1 MVIQLRQR
9 LGRLAHGQG
18 LVEFAMILPVLML
31 MLLLAI
37 DFGRVFFGWVGLANA
52 SRIGA
57 SYAAA
62 HPDAWGTPGDA
73 TQRDSY
79 SDQILADANA
89 LNCNLPGILPDP
101 VFPSGTDLG
110 MPAQVTLTCNF
121 SLITPLV
128 SQILGNTITIS
139 ADSIFPIRAGL
150 APFSAPTPSPTPTP
164 TPSPTPTPDPS
175 ASPGSSATP
184 APTPVPCF
192 APSFIG
198 DKVGFAG
205 APNPLLQVKWAAE
218 GFTTTLVIVR
228 PPNSNY
234 TIQTQG
240 PLVGGQP
247 GDCDTTVM
255 TVGP

>member
-1 MVIQLRQR
+1 MVIQVRQL
-9 LGRLAHGQG
+9 LGGRPRGQG

-31 MLLLAI
+31 ALLLAI

-79 SDQILADANA
+79 LDQISADANA
-89 LNCNLPGILPDP
+89 LNCTLPGTIPDP
-101 VFPSGTDLG
+101 VFASGTDIG
-110 MPAQVTLTCNF
+110 DPVQVSLTCSF

-128 SQILGNTITIS
+128 SQILGNAITIS
-139 ADSIFPIRAGL
+139 ADSIFPIRAGMISGV
-150 APFSAPTPSPTPTP
+150 PVGSIPPTSTPTP
-164 TPSPTPTPDPS
+164 TPSATPDP
-175 ASPGSSATP
+175 SATP
-184 APTPVPCF
+184 APTPVPCY

-198 DKVGFAG
+198 DKVGSPG
-205 APNPLLQVKWAAE
+205 APNPQLQTKWAAA
-218 GFTTTLVIVR
+218 GFTTTLIITR
-228 PPNSNY
+228 PPNNNY
-234 TIQTQG
+234 TIQNQS

-255 TVGP
+255 TVGH

>member
-9 LGRLAHGQG
+9 LGRLARGQG

-31 MLLLAI
+31 VLLLAI

-62 HPDAWGTPGDA
+62 HPDAWGTPGNA
-73 TQRDSY
+73 LEQAAY
-79 SDQILADANA
+79 VDQILADANA
-89 LNCNLPGILPDP
+89 LNCTLPGVIPDP

-110 MPAQVTLTCNF
+110 YPAQVTLTCNF

-128 SQILGNTITIS
+128 SHILGNTISIS

-150 APFSAPTPSPTPTP
+150 AGGVPVGSLPPTPSPSP
-164 TPSPTPTPDPS
+164 TPSATPDPS
-175 ASPGSSATP
+175 VTP
-184 APTPVPCF
+184 APTPVPCI

-198 DKVGFAG
+198 DKVGHANL
-205 APNPLLQVKWAAE
+205 PNPLIQLKWAAA
-218 GFTTTLVIVR
+218 GFTTTVIVTR
-228 PPNSNY
+228 PPNNDY
-234 TIQTQG
+234 TVQTQG

>member
-9 LGRLAHGQG
+9 LGRLARGQG

-31 MLLLAI
+31 ALLLAI

-57 SYAAA
+57 SYAAG
-62 HPDAWGTPGDA
+62 HPQAWGTPGDA

-79 SDQILADANA
+79 LDQILADANA
-89 LNCNLPGILPDP
+89 LNCSLPGTIPDP
-101 VFPSGTDLG
+101 AFPNGTELG
-110 MPAQVTLTCNF
+110 DPAQVTLTCDF

-128 SQILGNTITIS
+128 SNILGNSITIS
-139 ADSIFPIRAGL
+139 ADSIFPIRDGL
-150 APFSAPTPSPTPTP
+150 ALGGPGATATPTP
-164 TPSPTPTPDPS
+164 TPSPTPSPTPDP
-175 ASPGSSATP
+175 SATP
-184 APTPVPCF
+184 APTPVPCY

-198 DKVGFAG
+198 DRVGFAA
-205 APNPLLQVKWAAE
+205 APNPLLQIKWAAE
-218 GFTTTLVIVR
+218 GFTTTLVITR

>member
-1 MVIQLRQR
+1 MANQLRQR
-9 LGRLAHGQG
+9 LSRLAHGQG

-31 MLLLAI
+31 ALLLAI

-62 HPDAWGTPGDA
+62 HPDAWGTPGSA
-73 TQRDSY
+73 TERDSY
-79 SDQILADANA
+79 SDQILADANE
-89 LNCNLPGILPDP
+89 LNCTLPGVLPDP

-128 SQILGNTITIS
+128 SHILGNTITIS

-150 APFSAPTPSPTPTP
+150 APFAAPTPSPTPTP
-164 TPSPTPTPDPS
+164 TPTPDPS
-175 ASPGSSATP
+175 VTP
-184 APTPVPCF
+184 APTPVPCI
-192 APSFIG
+192 APGFTG
-198 DKVGFAG
+198 DRVGHASL
-205 APNPLLQVKWAAE
+205 PNPLLQVKWAAA
-218 GFTTTLVIVR
+218 GFTTQLVIVR
-228 PPNSNY
+228 PPNNNY
-234 TIQTQG
+234 TIQNQG